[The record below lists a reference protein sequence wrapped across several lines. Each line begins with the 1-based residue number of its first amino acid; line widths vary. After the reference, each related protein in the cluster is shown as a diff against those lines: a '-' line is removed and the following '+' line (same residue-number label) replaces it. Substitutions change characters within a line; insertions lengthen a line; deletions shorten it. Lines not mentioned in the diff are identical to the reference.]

1 MGRWGQR
8 VPSSAPTPCPVAH
21 LEGAN
26 PSRAPGLRSAP
37 SCPCCCGQAGT
48 FRAQPDREIH
58 SIFWFQSYRL
68 SCPPLAT
75 GHHGCT
81 LVSGDPSWPS
91 LLPLRPVQQAEFRP
105 MLPYLDSQ
113 FVRSPLR
120 WSLGSA
126 PSPWPRVQSRP
137 QLATAPGGVPAV
149 RLLSLTVPAA
159 PRGRQMGDEART
171 DSSSFSRPPRPSF
184 CLKPGLSRL
193 RCSGGSRA
201 ASGQVR
207 GGGGVFP
214 KCPREPGS
222 SSAAPLSSPRQR
234 ALLAG
239 RELGT
244 LTLAGGPGEGLGVDA
259 ACSLLSPRPGE
270 PAAVFTGIGSWT
282 AGVCR
287 VRSGVVVLSPL
298 GRLWAVRC
306 HGEARGSE
314 TARLCCAPAGVLSE

>member
-113 FVRSPLR
+113 FVRSLYGGASALPPARGRVFSPAPNSPPLQGESLLCACCPSPSRQHQGDGR
-120 WSLGSA
+120 WGTRPGPTPPASLGH
-126 PSPWPRVQSRP
+126 
-137 QLATAPGGVPAV
+137 L
-149 RLLSLTVPAA
+149 
-159 PRGRQMGDEART
+159 D
-171 DSSSFSRPPRPSF
+171 
-184 CLKPGLSRL
+184 
-193 RCSGGSRA
+193 
-201 ASGQVR
+201 
-207 GGGGVFP
+207 
-214 KCPREPGS
+214 
-222 SSAAPLSSPRQR
+222 PLSASSLVYRGSD
-234 ALLAG
+234 AAEGAG
-239 RELGT
+239 R
-244 LTLAGGPGEGLGVDA
+244 
-259 ACSLLSPRPGE
+259 
-270 PAAVFTGIGSWT
+270 
-282 AGVCR
+282 
-287 VRSGVVVLSPL
+287 PL
-298 GRLWAVRC
+298 DK
-306 HGEARGSE
+306 
-314 TARLCCAPAGVLSE
+314 